1 MPSSDAIFE
10 WIEIDVP
17 QCVNTFGV
25 YSVIPG
31 SAPSFTKADG
41 DTVLAT
47 EVVESDDVT
56 AVFDIT
62 VPSSPAGVIW
72 EQGGIA
78 GGLYLGFTGANL
90 VFRAGSAAELIDNR
104 RAYWKTLASK
114 FVGKTLTIVV
124 RVDVSASTIY
134 ITVIEAGLVLV
145 NSRAVATGG
154 FPSGLWASTENG
166 AVGVGSGT
174 VPFGESAANYNGT
187 ITNARFWN
195 SFFSVQTG
203 CTARLFNRQLNKCW
217 QLRGDCGDLNS
228 FNLGTPLTLRFCKE
242 DAKPPKDGN
251 IYFPVL
257 NGRITTSSGTVN
269 IAGSDP
275 KMSGLG
281 RQSVLDFSLEDFRYH
296 ERGIDKYYAERL
308 SGVAQFSGIGY
319 DPEDF
324 FFLTKLKIRWPNY
337 PDAVVRHCVAY
348 LRNGV
353 LEEQQTRHFYLK
365 EWSGPNG
372 QTHSM
377 KCKGVLD
384 FANKVTALAP
394 KPSSGRLISAA
405 TNVQTTLTLTPAGV
419 GDLEY
424 PSSGEVCLSSEVM
437 SFTRVGDVL
446 TVVRGIAGTQP
457 RSHSIGAAVQLV
469 LKYDAA
475 RVDTVLNDL
484 VDNYTDTPA
493 TYLRTAVRDANADEI
508 DRWAS
513 SIRLTTRV
521 CAPTAVSTLLG
532 ELADLGF
539 ILWENDR
546 DRSLN
551 LRANRPFDDPPRIV
565 SDRKIKSIRTR
576 ENEDQRLTQVR
587 FLSKRTDPT
596 KQLSDDNNYE
606 IRALRIDGRATQ
618 LFEGVRTKTVYCRW
632 FDQGDLNAVNLIT
645 LRFLN
650 RFSRAPRTWE
660 IVLDAEERDIDLA
673 DVIQLETDQSPTS
686 WGETGPIFV
695 QVYERE
701 EPQPFHDIKI
711 SCQSYQYSS
720 RYSVIA
726 PNTVP
731 VYSSATD
738 EQKAR
743 YGFASPDEEGFDD
756 GAQPYRIV

>member
-1 MPSSDAIFE
+1 MPNSDAIFE

-25 YSVIPG
+25 YSIIPA
-31 SAPSFTKADG
+31 SAPSFTKTDG
-41 DTVLAT
+41 ATVLAT

-62 VPSSPAGVIW
+62 VPASPAGVIW
-72 EQGGIA
+72 EQGGNTA
-78 GGLYLGFTGANL
+78 GLYLGFTGSNL
-90 VFRAGSAAELIDNR
+90 VFRAGSAGEVVDNH

-114 FVGKTLTIVV
+114 YVGKTLTIVV

-134 ITVIEAGLVLV
+134 ITIIEAGVVLV
-145 NSRAVATGG
+145 NARAVAAGG
-154 FPSGLWASTENG
+154 FPSGLWASTDNG

-203 CTARLFNRQLNKCW
+203 CTARLYNKQAHKCW

-228 FNLGTPLTLRFCKE
+228 FALGTPQTLRFCKE
-242 DAKPPKDGN
+242 NAQPPKDGN

-257 NGRITTSSGTVN
+257 GPRVTTSSGAVN

-281 RQSVLDFSLEDFRYH
+281 RQSVLDFTLEDFRYH
-296 ERGIDKYYAERL
+296 ERGFDKYYAERL
-308 SGVAQFSGIGY
+308 SGVAQLSGVGY

-324 FFLTKLKIRWPNY
+324 LFLSKLKTRWPNY
-337 PDAVVRHCVAY
+337 PDASVRYCAAY

-353 LEEQQTRHFYLK
+353 LEQQQTRHFYLK
-365 EWSGPNG
+365 EWSGPND
-372 QTHSM
+372 QTHSLR
-377 KCKGVLD
+377 CKGVLD

-394 KPSSGRLISAA
+394 KPSSGRLLAA
-405 TNVQTTLTLTPAGV
+405 LTNTATTFTLDPAGI

-424 PSSGEVCLSSEVM
+424 PASGEVCLSSEVM
-437 SFTRVGDVL
+437 SFTRVGDVM
-446 TVVRGIAGTQP
+446 TVTRGIAGTSA
-457 RSHSIGAAVQLV
+457 RSHSAGASVQVV
-469 LKYDAA
+469 LKYENA

-493 TYLRTAVRDANADEI
+493 TYLRTAVRDANAAEVTT
-508 DRWAS
+508 WAS
-513 SIRLTTRV
+513 AIRLTTRV
-521 CAPTAVSTLLG
+521 CSPTAVATLLG
-532 ELADLGF
+532 ELSDLGF
-539 ILWENDR
+539 ILWENDF

-551 LRANRPFDDPPRIV
+551 LRANRPFTDAPRV
-565 SDRKIKSIRTR
+565 LTDAKIKSIKVK

-606 IRALRIDGRATQ
+606 LRALRVDSKATQ
-618 LFEGVRTKTVYCRW
+618 LFDGVRTKTIYCRW
-632 FDQGDLNAVNLIT
+632 FDQGDLNAVSLIT

-660 IVLDAEERDIDLA
+660 IVLDAEEQDVQLA
-673 DVIQLETDQSPTS
+673 EVIQLETDQSPAS

-701 EPQPFHDIKI
+701 EPQPFHDVKI
-711 SCQSYQYSS
+711 NCQVYQYPS

-731 VYSSATD
+731 VYSLATE

-743 YGFASPDEEGFDD
+743 YGFISPDEEGFDD
-756 GAQPYRIV
+756 GTPPYRIV